1 MERDLH
7 NTVFQ
12 RDSEPLKLSEILD
25 KHFKYFFKNET
36 KIDTKLRYEACC
48 RNKME

>member
-1 MERDLH
+1 MEKDLH
-7 NTVFQ
+7 NTVYQ

-25 KHFKYFFKNET
+25 KHFKHIFKDET
-36 KIDTKLRYEACC
+36 KINTRVRDDACR